1 MSDISTVQ
9 KALGAI
15 FPPTR
20 LEVLTDGRRTGHR
33 EWSIV
38 VHPRGDGDL
47 AAVLKLARHHEI
59 PLRIGGR
66 AVSGKPRVTPG
77 GAIRVDMTGMDR
89 VVSLEEE
96 SLLIRVQAGIS
107 IAVLKSRLSEKRL
120 MMGWSIYS
128 ERPHTLGAVL
138 AGRVA
143 ARWGARFGRPQ
154 DTLRSMTAV
163 LPDGGI
169 VGSPAAPRR
178 AAGPDMSAI
187 MVGTEGRLGVI
198 SEVSLRVFPWP
209 SDREILSLDLSLNAL
224 ERLHELLGGTSL
236 PHLLEVDE
244 ENGSGQA
251 ILALAGEKSEVV
263 RLRSFAV
270 DTLQC
275 QWTWNPASTAL

>member
-1 MSDISTVQ
+1 M
-9 KALGAI
+9 
-15 FPPTR
+15 
-20 LEVLTDGRRTGHR
+20 
-33 EWSIV
+33 
-38 VHPRGDGDL
+38 
-47 AAVLKLARHHEI
+47 
-59 PLRIGGR
+59 
-66 AVSGKPRVTPG
+66 SGKPRVTPG

-169 VGSPAAPRR
+169 VIEEALSGARVYSSRLYGVEVDLAERMAEKCC
-178 AAGPDMSAI
+178 SCEK
-187 MVGTEGRLGVI
+187 VGNTDFDIGIVNGT
-198 SEVSLRVFPWP
+198 
-209 SDREILSLDLSLNAL
+209 REISIQGREAEDRWFDKKMKHFVA
-224 ERLHELLGGTSL
+224 
-236 PHLLEVDE
+236 D
-244 ENGSGQA
+244 
-251 ILALAGEKSEVV
+251 
-263 RLRSFAV
+263 
-270 DTLQC
+270 
-275 QWTWNPASTAL
+275 